1 MISIRSF
8 FLAMRL
14 LSGKKEFFKNRNTLG
29 AVLGIGLS
37 LIPLIVVLEI
47 SSGMIEG
54 ITERYMEIGSYH
66 LQIKPFFN
74 MDQDNQDR
82 VIGLIKT
89 LPDVKS
95 VFPVVNGE
103 GLAYSEN
110 GRTGIS
116 FKALPPDYLNI
127 DKSAAKFIKI
137 DAGSFNLDT
146 NDSAMLSKEVARILD
161 VVPGDRIKIL
171 TARKIPGRRPVL
183 KPSYLT
189 VKGIFS
195 TGYYELDALS
205 IYINIDKGKK
215 LFTDKNSLVLGVKLY
230 NPFENINVKTM
241 DVRNLLGSGYSVY
254 NWYNLE
260 KSMIDSFNTTKTILL
275 FIMILIVI
283 VAAMNISSAIVMLVM
298 EKEEAIAMLKSTG
311 VPSIII
317 TKAFVYIGFVI
328 GFFGT
333 VTGLVFGLLTAI
345 NINKIIH
352 LSESIINRFYYYIK
366 ILLSPFLLLKDR
378 NIVIINTEYYLDKIP
393 IKIDLTSILI
403 ITTLT
408 ILLSVLAAY
417 SPAKRAGRLKP
428 MDILR
433 KH

>member
-1 MISIRSF
+1 MISSRSF
-8 FLAMRL
+8 FLAAKL
-14 LSGKKEFFKNRNTLG
+14 LSGKRNILKKRNILG

-74 MDQDNQDR
+74 MDQDKQDST
-82 VIGLIKT
+82 IQIIKS
-89 LPDVKS
+89 LKDVKS
-95 VFPVVNGE
+95 VFPVVNGV

-116 FKALPPDYLNI
+116 FKALPEDYLEI

-137 DAGSFNLDT
+137 ESGKFKLDT
-146 NDSAMLSKEVARILD
+146 NDSAMLSSEVARILD

-189 VKGIFS
+189 VNGIFS

-215 LFTDKNSLVLGVKLY
+215 LFTDKNSLIIGVKLF
-230 NPFENINVKTM
+230 NPFENIKEKTKE
-241 DVRNLLGSGYSVY
+241 VRNILGTGYSVH

-260 KSMIDSFNTTKTILL
+260 QSMIDSFNTTRTILL
-275 FIMILIVI
+275 FITILIVI

-311 VPSIII
+311 VPSALI
-317 TKAFVYIGFVI
+317 TRTFVYMGFIIGI
-328 GFFGT
+328 SGT
-333 VTGLVFGLLTAI
+333 FIGLVLGLLAAI
-345 NINKIIH
+345 NINGIIH
-352 LSESIINRFYYYIK
+352 LSEAVINKFYYYIQ
-366 ILLSPFLLLKDR
+366 ILLSPLLILKER
-378 NIVIINTEYYLDKIP
+378 NLVIIDTAYYLDKIP
-393 IKIDLTSILI
+393 IKLNLINILLI
-403 ITTLT
+403 STLT
-408 ILLSVLAAY
+408 ILLSVFAAY
-417 SPAKRAGRLKP
+417 IPAKRAGKLKP

>member
-1 MISIRSF
+1 MISTRSL
-8 FLAMRL
+8 FLATKL
-14 LSGKKEFFKNRNTLG
+14 LSGKKNIFKNRNILG

-66 LQIKPFFN
+66 LQVKPFFYL
-74 MDQDNQDR
+74 DQEHQESA
-82 VIGLIKT
+82 IQKIKS
-89 LPDVKS
+89 LKDVKS
-95 VFPVVNGE
+95 VFRVVNGV

-116 FKALPPDYLNI
+116 FKALPRDYLNI

-137 DAGSFNLDT
+137 ESGKFKLDT
-146 NDSAMLSKEVARILD
+146 NDSAMLSSEVARILD

-171 TARKIPGRRPVL
+171 TARKFPGRPTVL

-189 VKGIFS
+189 VNGIFS

-215 LFTDKNSLVLGVKLY
+215 LFTDKNSLIIGVKLF
-230 NPFENINVKTM
+230 NPFENIKEKTKE
-241 DVRNLLGSGYSVY
+241 VRNILGTGYSVF

-260 KSMIDSFNTTKTILL
+260 QSMIDSFNTTKTILL

-311 VPSIII
+311 VSSSII
-317 TKAFVYIGFVI
+317 TQAFVSMGFIIGI
-328 GFFGT
+328 LGT
-333 VTGLVFGLLTAI
+333 FTGLVLGLLAAI
-345 NINKIIH
+345 NINEIIH
-352 LSESIINRFYYYIK
+352 LSELIINRFYDYIQ
-366 ILLSPFLLLKDR
+366 ILFSPFLILKER
-378 NIVIINTEYYLDKIP
+378 NFVIIDTAYYLDKIP
-393 IKIDLTSILI
+393 IKLDLNSILLI
-403 ITTLT
+403 STLT
-408 ILLSVLAAY
+408 VLLSVFAAY
-417 SPAKRAGRLKP
+417 FPAKRAGRLKP

>member
-8 FLAMRL
+8 FLAVKL
-14 LSGKKEFFKNRNTLG
+14 LSGKKNIFNNRNILG

-47 SSGMIEG
+47 SGGMIEG

-66 LQIKPFFN
+66 LQVKPFFY
-74 MDQDNQDR
+74 MDKDLLDSTIQT
-82 VIGLIKT
+82 IKS
-89 LPDVKS
+89 LKDVKS
-95 VFPVVNGE
+95 AFPVINGV
-103 GLAYSEN
+103 GLAYSEK
-110 GRTGIS
+110 GRSGIS
-116 FKALPPDYLNI
+116 FKALPRNYLSI

-137 DAGSFNLDT
+137 ESGKFNLDT
-146 NDSAMLSKEVARILD
+146 NDSAMLSSELARVLE

-171 TARKIPGRRPVL
+171 TARKVPGRRPVL

-189 VKGIFS
+189 VNGIFS

-215 LFTDKNSLVLGVKLY
+215 LFTDKNSLTIGIKLY
-230 NPFENINVKTM
+230 NPFENITGKTKEL
-241 DVRNLLGSGYSVY
+241 RNILGTGYSVY

-260 KSMIDSFNTTKTILL
+260 QSMIDSFNTTKTILL

-311 VPSIII
+311 VTSLLI
-317 TKAFVYIGFVI
+317 TRAFVYMGFIIGLL
-328 GFFGT
+328 GT
-333 VTGLVFGLLTAI
+333 FTGLVLGLLAAI
-345 NINKIIH
+345 NINEIIH
-352 LSESIINRFYYYIK
+352 LSESIINRFYYYFQ
-366 ILLSPFLLLKDR
+366 ILVSPFLILKER
-378 NIVIINTEYYLDKIP
+378 HFVIIDTAYYLDKIP
-393 IKIDLTSILI
+393 IKLDFSNILLI
-403 ITTLT
+403 STLT
-408 ILLSVLAAY
+408 VLLSVLAAY
-417 SPAKRAGRLKP
+417 FPASRAGRLKP
-428 MDILR
+428 MNILR